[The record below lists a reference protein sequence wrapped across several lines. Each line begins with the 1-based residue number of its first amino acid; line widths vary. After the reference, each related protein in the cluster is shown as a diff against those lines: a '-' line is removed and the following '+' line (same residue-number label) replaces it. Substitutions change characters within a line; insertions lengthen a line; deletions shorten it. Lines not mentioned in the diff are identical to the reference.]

1 MVVLALLSVV
11 FCMLFLLF
19 LMAIACCLYVL
30 CDDVRNDRN
39 DSHSKWKIK

>member
-11 FCMLFLLF
+11 FCMFFVLF

-30 CDDVRNDRN
+30 CDDDRN